1 MWMKFK
7 FFMIMAVLLLF
18 CTTISSASAAHV
30 YNITDNSYNKYF
42 NKSGYINNTSIQAG
56 DTLDLSGTIKNK
68 NIYIDRPLNITSSS
82 KTAQIINGTITILSS
97 GSGTS
102 VSYINI
108 KNDDHKGI
116 VIFES
121 ENNTIKNNTI
131 KVNENQESYAIYLH
145 DSRNN
150 KIVGNSLT
158 TTGNYVT
165 IGILLYASDNNEI
178 TSNKVNTTG
187 TGVPLPYL
195 SSVTL
200 SQEIGAIKEI
210 FPTYSILLLFSSDN
224 NITGNDVVLKS
235 GFSTPT
241 APTIN
246 CKNSMVGVDIYYDSN
261 NNTVTNNHI
270 KVIGNN
276 PYSYGLGVL
285 GSYWGTSNSSAEN
298 NVFSHNTIDVTGS
311 HFASGFIAG
320 LNSLNTILS
329 ENTINVSADSYSYG
343 VTLEA
348 SRGSTIFKN
357 IITTTANVNYAV
369 ELFISHNNHINENKI
384 YPSGNYSLGIG
395 TYNSGSNSII
405 HNIIITTGNKSAPQ
419 ISNGEAIPAGNEGIL
434 LYLNSNQNTVE
445 DNVISSS
452 ALYAVNTTES
462 SHNTIIKNYLISAGG
477 SKLGDAAVARGTNDT
492 VNGNYGGS
500 PIADFTLK
508 TTKSAPLTVQFT
520 SRSIG
525 IITRWTWDF
534 NGDGKVDSTLQNPTY
549 TYTKPGKYTVKLTLT
564 GPGGTDFKTVNITV
578 QPDTTVPVAKVNIK
592 GGLYNTT
599 KTVTLTATDNQDPNP
614 KIYYTI
620 NGTTPTTKSKKYT
633 TPINITKTTTL
644 KYLAVDQAGNKS
656 PIYTQKYTIDKV
668 APKVSVNVKGGS
680 YKTSQK
686 VTLKISEDGNIYY
699 TINGTTPTTKSKK
712 YTTPINI
719 TKTTTLKY
727 LAVDQAGNKSPIYTQ
742 KYTIDKVAPKVIKT
756 RPTPNVKKV
765 SLTAPLTIKFSENI
779 VKGINFNH
787 IRLKN
792 RIIPKMVDITLS
804 IQETTLIIK
813 IRGSLYKNTYQ
824 LYVTTTAVKDLAGNI
839 ITKFP
844 SIFIFILGFV
854 ILSKLLSWC

>member
-1 MWMKFK
+1 MKFK
-7 FFMIMAVLLLF
+7 FLMIMAVLLLF

-68 NIYIDRPLNITSSS
+68 NMYIDRPLNITSSS

-235 GFSTPT
+235 GLSTPT

-357 IITTTANVNYAV
+357 IITTKANVNYAV

-405 HNIIITTGNKSAPQ
+405 HNIIITNGDNSAPQ

-445 DNVISSS
+445 DNIISSS

-742 KYTIDKVAPKVIKT
+742 KYTIDKVAPKVVKT
-756 RPTPNVKKV
+756 NPTPNATKV
-765 SLTAPLTIKFSENI
+765 PLTTPLTIKFSENI

-792 RIIPKMVDITLS
+792 PIIPKMVDITLS

-813 IRGSLYKNTYQ
+813 IRSSLYKNTYQ

-854 ILSKLLSWC
+854 ILSKLLSRC